1 MSLGPLETRDD
12 ATTRQRK
19 GRLWSRS
26 GARLT
31 SLEDTFTRD
40 GLAFGT
46 EADTSVSGAIGK
58 FENHLGAVLLTKRRA
73 RGRGVKGG
81 LAIGGHGDLA
91 CSQRRGGH
99 DENRLI
105 WRG

>member
-1 MSLGPLETRDD
+1 M
-12 ATTRQRK
+12 K
-19 GRLWSRS
+19 
-26 GARLT
+26 LT

-73 RGRGVKGG
+73 RGGREKGG

-91 CSQRRGGH
+91 CAQRRGGH
-99 DENRLI
+99 DDCLDFTK
-105 WRG
+105 RGWFREKRKWSRFLL